1 MISIRRRVHQP
12 PEGAH
17 AGGRPLYAIGDI
29 HGCYDLL
36 HALLGE
42 IARDAAERHLGT
54 TPMLIL
60 CGDYVDRGPASARVL
75 AALAWLA
82 RSSAIEARLL
92 EGNHEAVLRMFI
104 DRPAEHAKW
113 LAFGGRQTLESY
125 GVAVPETVES
135 ESTLAELRDALLDVM
150 PVSHHLLL
158 QRLELMVQAGDYTFV
173 HAGVRPGV
181 ALNKQARDD
190 LLWIRQEFLDHPRP
204 ATSVIVHGHTWLD
217 DQPTIL
223 PHRIGIDTGA
233 YDTGVLTGLRIANDA
248 IDVIQAVRDGV
259 TKVQRWN

>member
-1 MISIRRRVHQP
+1 MISLRRAFHDP
-12 PEGAH
+12 PGGAR
-17 AGGRPLYAIGDI
+17 AGKQPLYAIGDV

-42 IARDAAERHLGT
+42 IGRDAAERHAHA

-60 CGDYVDRGPASARVL
+60 CGDYVDRGPASSKVL

-104 DRPAEHAKW
+104 EHPEEHAKW

-125 GVAVPETVES
+125 GVAVPDIVES
-135 ESTLAELRDALLDVM
+135 RATLTDLRDALLDVM
-150 PVSHHLLL
+150 PASHHLLL
-158 QRLELMVQAGDYTFV
+158 QRLEPMVQAGDYTFV

-181 ALNKQARDD
+181 PLKKQTHDD
-190 LLWIRQEFLDHPRP
+190 LLWIREEFLEHPRP

-217 DQPTIL
+217 DQPVML

-233 YDTGVLTGLRIANDA
+233 YETGVLTGLRIVDDA
-248 IDVIQAVRDGV
+248 IEVIQAVRH
-259 TKVQRWN
+259 QP